1 MKHIKLILVAVA
13 AFILMAPAC
22 SKDDSDILPPAT
34 QTGANTFGCKING
47 VVYKCKGHTNAN
59 KWLATEGCSF
69 NLYDN
74 RVSLDAWIY
83 KPKHKI
89 SIEFSYIEKKT
100 GIYREN
106 IRYYT
111 GYPIEGSDSYVN
123 VTRFDDKVISGTFQM
138 DIKFSDGDIW
148 HITDGRFDLTYYK
161 Q

>member
-22 SKDDSDILPPAT
+22 SKDDDSNTLPPAT

-89 SIEFSYIEKKT
+89 SIEFSYIEKKQV
-100 GIYREN
+100 Y
-106 IRYYT
+106 
-111 GYPIEGSDSYVN
+111 IE
-123 VTRFDDKVISGTFQM
+123 KI
-138 DIKFSDGDIW
+138 
-148 HITDGRFDLTYYK
+148 
-161 Q
+161 